1 MHQYRLGTKLL
12 ERSSAEKDL
21 SILVESRLAMSQQ
34 CALVAMKANGTLGC
48 MKKNM
53 ASRSKEVILPFYSA
67 LMRPHLEHCV
77 QVWAPM
83 VQERQ
88 GTTGEGPPEGHKDAW
103 CPGASPFREKLDKPG
118 AVQPE

>member
-53 ASRSKEVILPFYSA
+53 ASRSREVILPSI
-67 LMRPHLEHCV
+67 LP
-77 QVWAPM
+77 
-83 VQERQ
+83 
-88 GTTGEGPPEGHKDAW
+88 
-103 CPGASPFREKLDKPG
+103 
-118 AVQPE
+118 